1 MKYFLRY
8 SFIVLTAVAVYT
20 AGCEKGPQF
29 KDYIYPEPSVAGMT
43 PAQGKTG
50 INVIITGTNFDTLP
64 PAVRVF
70 FGGIKAD
77 TVRSA
82 NNNQI
87 VVKVPP
93 TAVSGKVTLQVWNHK
108 IDSIGTFTILP

>member
-8 SFIVLTAVAVYT
+8 SFSVLITTAIYIT
-20 AGCEKGPQF
+20 GCEKGPQF
-29 KDYIYPEPSVAGMT
+29 KTYTYPTPSVTAMT

-50 INVIITGTNFDTLP
+50 INLTITGTNFDTLP

-70 FGGIKAD
+70 IGGIKVD
-77 TVRSA
+77 TVRSS
-82 NNNQI
+82 NGTQI

-93 TAVSGKVTLQVWNHK
+93 TAVSGKVTLQVWNHT
-108 IDSIGTFTILP
+108 IDSIGTFTVLP

>member
-8 SFIVLTAVAVYT
+8 SFIVLTAMTVYV

-29 KDYIYPEPSVAGMT
+29 KEYIYPEPTFTEMT
-43 PAQGKTG
+43 PTQGKAG
-50 INVIITGTNFDTLP
+50 INVTITGTNFDTLP

-108 IDSIGTFTILP
+108 IDSIGTFTVLP

>member
-1 MKYFLRY
+1 
-8 SFIVLTAVAVYT
+8 
-20 AGCEKGPQF
+20 
-29 KDYIYPEPSVAGMT
+29 MT

-50 INVIITGTNFDTLP
+50 INVIITGTSFDTLP